1 MGAMNFSTG
10 HSQRFIKIILDR
22 LAEEPMT
29 TPQLAGLLY
38 RSHTSICL
46 YVAHL
51 REAPRRLQI
60 VGWGPSVNGGQK
72 PPIYAPGSG
81 KDVPQPRQRSTK
93 KRVYPPRQPKRIGWP
108 DKALAYLA
116 MYPDCTTAQVAEGIG
131 AKQSVMT
138 TTLMRLRD
146 RGMVNLTGPGRR
158 GAYWSL
164 VESREVGDPKQVIK
178 RHWTPIPIPKQ
189 GPFSALGV

>member
-29 TPQLAGLLY
+29 TPQLAALLY

-81 KDVPQPRQRSTK
+81 KDAPQPRQRSNK
-93 KRVYPPRQPKRIGWP
+93 KRVYPPRQPKVIGWP
-108 DKALAYLA
+108 DKALAYLEL
-116 MYPDCTTAQVAEGIG
+116 YPDSTTEQIAAALD
-131 AKQSVMT
+131 AKQTVMT

-146 RGMVNLTGPGRR
+146 KGKVNLTGPGRR
-158 GAYWSL
+158 GKCWSL
-164 VESREVGDPKQVIK
+164 VESRTVDDPKQVIK
-178 RHWTPIPIPKQ
+178 RHWTPIPIKPQ
-189 GPFSALGV
+189 GPFSALGL